1 MSNQPDDAVR
11 LPPEVE
17 SQLNERLAVWA
28 RARRLGSADLEAI
41 RGLVLAR
48 VAEPLPSEFAAE
60 SASAELVL
68 SELVLS
74 ELVSSALVSSEL
86 VSSELVSSELDPR
99 SAFDSEWLW
108 SLLRPVAALMEWK
121 ADVGAG
127 NLSDRVERWLQP
139 LTGDRAYQPYLQLG

>member
-1 MSNQPDDAVR
+1 VSNQPDDAVR

-48 VAEPLPSEFAAE
+48 VADPLPSEFAAQL
-60 SASAELVL
+60 A
-68 SELVLS
+68 
-74 ELVSSALVSSEL
+74 
-86 VSSELVSSELDPR
+86 SSELVSSELDPR
-99 SAFDSEWLW
+99 SAFDAEWLW
-108 SLLRPVAALMEWK
+108 SLLRPVTALMEWK

-139 LTGDRAYQPYLQLG
+139 LTGDRAYQPYLQLA

>member
-48 VAEPLPSEFAAE
+48 VAEPLPSEFTAE
-60 SASAELVL
+60 SASA
-68 SELVLS
+68 

-108 SLLRPVAALMEWK
+108 SLLRPVTALMEWK

-139 LTGDRAYQPYLQLG
+139 LTGDRAYQPYLQLA

>member
-48 VAEPLPSEFAAE
+48 VAEPLPSEFAAQL
-60 SASAELVL
+60 A
-68 SELVLS
+68 
-74 ELVSSALVSSEL
+74 
-86 VSSELVSSELDPR
+86 SSELVSSELDPR
-99 SAFDSEWLW
+99 SAFDAEWLW
-108 SLLRPVAALMEWK
+108 SLLRPVTALMEWK

-139 LTGDRAYQPYLQLG
+139 LTGDRAYQPYLQLA

>member
-48 VAEPLPSEFAAE
+48 VAAPRPSEFAAQL
-60 SASAELVL
+60 A
-68 SELVLS
+68 
-74 ELVSSALVSSEL
+74 
-86 VSSELVSSELDPR
+86 SSELVSSELDPR
-99 SAFDSEWLW
+99 SAFDAEWLW
-108 SLLRPVAALMEWK
+108 SLLRPVTALMEWK

-139 LTGDRAYQPYLQLG
+139 LTGDRAYQPYLQLA

>member
-48 VAEPLPSEFAAE
+48 VADPLPSEFAAQL
-60 SASAELVL
+60 A
-68 SELVLS
+68 
-74 ELVSSALVSSEL
+74 
-86 VSSELVSSELDPR
+86 SSELVSSELDPR
-99 SAFDSEWLW
+99 SAFDAEWLW
-108 SLLRPVAALMEWK
+108 SLLRPVTALMEWK

-139 LTGDRAYQPYLQLG
+139 LTGDRAYQPYLQLA

>member
-48 VAEPLPSEFAAE
+48 VADPLPSEFAPQLASSDWT
-60 SASAELVL
+60 SAQAPLQSVRPGAQAQTPDAHTRPAPHAVAQSA
-68 SELVLS
+68 
-74 ELVSSALVSSEL
+74 
-86 VSSELVSSELDPR
+86 
-99 SAFDSEWLW
+99 
-108 SLLRPVAALMEWK
+108 
-121 ADVGAG
+121 
-127 NLSDRVERWLQP
+127 Q
-139 LTGDRAYQPYLQLG
+139 

>member
-48 VAEPLPSEFAAE
+48 VADPLPSEFAAQL
-60 SASAELVL
+60 A
-68 SELVLS
+68 
-74 ELVSSALVSSEL
+74 
-86 VSSELVSSELDPR
+86 SSELVSSELDPR

-139 LTGDRAYQPYLQLG
+139 LTGDRAYQPYLQLA

>member
-48 VAEPLPSEFAAE
+48 VADPLPSEFAAQL
-60 SASAELVL
+60 A
-68 SELVLS
+68 
-74 ELVSSALVSSEL
+74 
-86 VSSELVSSELDPR
+86 SSELVSSELDPR
-99 SAFDSEWLW
+99 SAFDAEWLW
-108 SLLRPVAALMEWK
+108 SLLRPVTALM
-121 ADVGAG
+121 
-127 NLSDRVERWLQP
+127 
-139 LTGDRAYQPYLQLG
+139 

>member
-48 VAEPLPSEFAAE
+48 VAEPLPSEFAAQL
-60 SASAELVL
+60 A
-68 SELVLS
+68 
-74 ELVSSALVSSEL
+74 SSEL
-86 VSSELVSSELDPR
+86 VSWELVSSELDPP

-108 SLLRPVAALMEWK
+108 SLLRPVTALMEWK

-139 LTGDRAYQPYLQLG
+139 LTGDRAYQPYLQLA

>member
-1 MSNQPDDAVR
+1 VSNQPDDAVR

-48 VAEPLPSEFAAE
+48 VADPLPSEFAAQL
-60 SASAELVL
+60 A
-68 SELVLS
+68 
-74 ELVSSALVSSEL
+74 
-86 VSSELVSSELDPR
+86 SSELVSSELDPR
-99 SAFDSEWLW
+99 SAFDAEWLW

>member
-48 VAEPLPSEFAAE
+48 VAEPIPSEFAAQL
-60 SASAELVL
+60 A
-68 SELVLS
+68 
-74 ELVSSALVSSEL
+74 
-86 VSSELVSSELDPR
+86 SSELVSSELDPR
-99 SAFDSEWLW
+99 SAFDAEWLW
-108 SLLRPVAALMEWK
+108 SLLRPVTALMEWK

-139 LTGDRAYQPYLQLG
+139 LTGDRAYQPYLQLA

>member
-1 MSNQPDDAVR
+1 MSNQPDDVVR
-11 LPPEVE
+11 LPLEVE

-68 SELVLS
+68 SA
-74 ELVSSALVSSEL
+74 LVSSALVSLEL

>member
-48 VAEPLPSEFAAE
+48 VADPLPSEFAPQLA
-60 SASAELVL
+60 
-68 SELVLS
+68 
-74 ELVSSALVSSEL
+74 
-86 VSSELVSSELDPR
+86 SSELVSSELDPR
-99 SAFDSEWLW
+99 SAFDAEWLW
-108 SLLRPVAALMEWK
+108 SLLRPVTALMEWK

-139 LTGDRAYQPYLQLG
+139 LTGDRAYQPYLQLA

>member
-1 MSNQPDDAVR
+1 MSNQPDDVVR

-17 SQLNERLAVWA
+17 FQLNERLAVWA

-48 VAEPLPSEFAAE
+48 VADPLPSEFAAQL
-60 SASAELVL
+60 A
-68 SELVLS
+68 
-74 ELVSSALVSSEL
+74 
-86 VSSELVSSELDPR
+86 SSELVSSELDPR
-99 SAFDSEWLW
+99 SAFDAEWLW

-139 LTGDRAYQPYLQLG
+139 LTGDRAYQPYLQLA

>member
-1 MSNQPDDAVR
+1 MSNQPDDVVR
-11 LPPEVE
+11 LPPQVE

-48 VAEPLPSEFAAE
+48 VAAPRPSEFAAQL
-60 SASAELVL
+60 A
-68 SELVLS
+68 
-74 ELVSSALVSSEL
+74 SSEL
-86 VSSELVSSELDPR
+86 VSSERVSSELDPR
-99 SAFDSEWLW
+99 SAFDAEWLW
-108 SLLRPVAALMEWK
+108 SLLRPVTALMEWK

>member
-28 RARRLGSADLEAI
+28 RARRLGPADLEAI

-48 VAEPLPSEFAAE
+48 VAEPVA
-60 SASAELVL
+60 
-68 SELVLS
+68 SELDARWA
-74 ELVSSALVSSEL
+74 SSVLVSSEL

-99 SAFDSEWLW
+99 SAFDAEWLW
-108 SLLRPVAALMEWK
+108 SLLRPVTALMEWK

-139 LTGDRAYQPYLQLG
+139 LTGDRAYQPYLQLA